1 MGRLNHTPEWYR
13 IIKER
18 HGWEDKFHQIT
29 RKMLKNDLDEH
40 GGDFDST
47 LTDLENLSAYE
58 KFYGS
63 SLFMESV
70 DPQEMEEVYL
80 ADMLEIDPG
89 QHHILM
95 RGLEGGGDEYNKIVE
110 KCAANIL
117 AGKKNMVE
125 KYLDKIR
132 VEAQRR
138 INHKLI
144 AIKKKKA
151 KAIGMT
157 AEMKPIKES
166 KYHTWNEPFGAKDDY
181 CKELLN
187 HRRSILFCEAVD
199 KKVKEMFNHRKQLIR
214 EEIEGRVERE
224 KELKAKALSYPE
236 LSTEQREATSRVC
249 KVSVEEQEGYLDDNT
264 TGSNRKD

>member
-1 MGRLNHTPEWYR
+1 MRKLHHSPKWYWT
-13 IIKER
+13 IKER
-18 HGWEDKFHQIT
+18 HGWEDMFHQNT

-47 LTDLENLSAYE
+47 MTDEENLRRYE
-58 KFYGS
+58 EFYGS
-63 SLFMESV
+63 EEFLKNM
-70 DPQEMEEVYL
+70 DPGDMAQVEL
-80 ADMLEIDPG
+80 DDMLEIDPG
-89 QHHILM
+89 AYHVLM
-95 RGLEGGGDEYNKIVE
+95 RGLDAGEEEYDRIVD

-117 AGKKNMVE
+117 AGKDNILRG
-125 KYLDKIR
+125 YLKKIR
-132 VEAQRR
+132 KETQRR
-138 INHKLI
+138 INPKLI

-249 KVSVEEQEGYLDDNT
+249 KVSVEEQEGYLYDNT
-264 TGSNRKD
+264 TGPNRKD